1 MDMMEAIQLRHS
13 VRAYR
18 DMPLADDARAKLE
31 DLIAQC
37 NRESGLHIQLVCN
50 EPQAFSSRMA
60 HYGQFRGV
68 SNYLA
73 LVGKKQPGLEELCG
87 YYGELIVLEAQRLGL
102 NTCWVGLTY
111 KKIPGAIAIASGE
124 KLVIV
129 IAIGYGE
136 TAGVPHKTKSATAVS
151 NVDGASPLWFRR
163 GVDAALLAPT
173 AVNQQKFKLELHDG
187 KVSARAGIGA
197 FAKVDLGIVKRHFE
211 IGSGKGHDIW
221 Q

>member
-60 HYGQFRGV
+60 RYGQFRGV

-111 KKIPGAIAIASGE
+111 KKIPGAIAIASSE

-136 TAGVPHKTKSATAVS
+136 TAGVPHKTKSAMAVS